1 MVKLAKALA
10 NFFLCKIFYRVK
22 FINKENEESLDKCLI
37 CSNHSN
43 TVEPAWIFSKTNNLA
58 IMAKAELF
66 ESRFNRFF
74 LTRLNVFPIKRGEHD
89 ARSLIHAIHLFK
101 GVDKRKLLIF
111 PEGQRI
117 KKDRERGNAKV
128 GPIYIAYKANVPI
141 VPVYITKNAKIFS
154 KVKIIYGTPIYITK
168 EDMESKDKIQILADR
183 LLDNCYELNK

>member
-1 MVKLAKALA
+1 M
-10 NFFLCKIFYRVK
+10 
-22 FINKENEESLDKCLI
+22 I
-37 CSNHSN
+37 CPNHSN
-43 TVEPAWIFSKTNNLA
+43 TVEPAWIFSKTNDLA

-101 GVDKRKLLIF
+101 DIDKRKLLIF

-117 KKDRERGNAKV
+117 KKDRVRGNAKV

-154 KVKIIYGTPIYITK
+154 KVKIIYGTPIYIKK

>member
-1 MVKLAKALA
+1 MIKLAKALA
-10 NFFLCKIFYRVK
+10 NFFLCKIFYRVE
-22 FINKENEESLDKCLI
+22 FINKENEERLDKCLI
-37 CSNHSN
+37 CPNHSN
-43 TVEPAWIFSKTNNLA
+43 TVEPAWIFSKTNDLA

-66 ESRFNRFF
+66 ESGFNRFF

-101 GVDKRKLLIF
+101 DIDKRKLLIF

-154 KVKIIYGTPIYITK
+154 KVKIIYGTPIYIKK